1 VSELRLLE
9 FFRFYDHG
17 NPYHR
22 AAIAQLQEQ
31 LTDELLS
38 RNHEWFKTWSQ
49 AGKYDPTQ
57 SSDHQ
62 VST

>member
-31 LTDELLS
+31 LPDELLS
-38 RNHEWFKTWSQ
+38 RSHEWFKTWSQ

>member
-1 VSELRLLE
+1 MSKLRLLE

-31 LTDELLS
+31 LPDELLS
-38 RNHEWFKTWSQ
+38 RNCEWFKTWRQ
-49 AGKYDPTQ
+49 AGKYDPIQ
-57 SSDHQ
+57 SSAPQ